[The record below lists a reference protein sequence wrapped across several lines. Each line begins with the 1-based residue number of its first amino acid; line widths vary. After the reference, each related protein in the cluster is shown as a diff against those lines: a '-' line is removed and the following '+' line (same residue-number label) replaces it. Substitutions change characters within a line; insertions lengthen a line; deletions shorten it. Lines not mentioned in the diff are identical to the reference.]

1 MLPCCKAKK
10 HGWERFDVERSW
22 LPATLRCLIVGENP
36 GGPSSEYFYER
47 PVSYESD
54 EVEVRKGLLRG
65 LCEQRLI
72 AEPTLEGFRDAGFL
86 FDHAIR
92 CQLNPEVIRSE
103 REKAKRYACK
113 RVENPEHLRPWLARA
128 PVVWVMGHL
137 ASNAVGNATRDFP
150 KLKRKISM
158 APYPGELAPGAKFFV
173 SEYLTWRTQAK
184 ASAFAQA
191 FAEFVGQRRVFGNV

>member
-22 LPATLRCLIVGENP
+22 LPATPRCLIVGENP

>member
-1 MLPCCKAKK
+1 
-10 HGWERFDVERSW
+10 
-22 LPATLRCLIVGENP
+22 
-36 GGPSSEYFYER
+36 
-47 PVSYESD
+47 
-54 EVEVRKGLLRG
+54 
-65 LCEQRLI
+65 
-72 AEPTLEGFRDAGFL
+72 
-86 FDHAIR
+86 
-92 CQLNPEVIRSE
+92 
-103 REKAKRYACK
+103 
-113 RVENPEHLRPWLARA
+113 
-128 PVVWVMGHL
+128 MGHL